1 MTTPGG
7 RIRSFIAIP
16 VPSAGI
22 RALEDAVK
30 RLDSTDIGGS
40 VRWVR
45 PEGIHLTL
53 KFMGD
58 IQAEMAERILV
69 ALPPAAAQFPP
80 FELSISGLGVFPNPR
95 RPRVLW
101 AGVHGDLEI
110 LAALQLAVDDAVGKL
125 GLPKEQ
131 RSFNPHL
138 TLGRVRRDVPEGQLR
153 KIGET
158 VADGEFPGA
167 PSWTADTVN
176 LMRTEL
182 GPGGSKHYLV
192 GSVPIGGG

>member
-30 RLDSTDIGGS
+30 KLDSTDIGGS

-153 KIGET
+153 KIGEIVT
-158 VADGEFPGA
+158 DGQFPGT
-167 PSWTADTVN
+167 PPWTADTVN

>member
-1 MTTPGG
+1 MTNSGG
-7 RIRSFIAIP
+7 PIRSFIAVP
-16 VPSAGI
+16 VPGAGI

-30 RLDSTDIGGS
+30 TLDLDLRGT

-58 IQAEMAERILV
+58 IQPEMAERVLD
-69 ALPPAAAQFPP
+69 ALPPVAARFSP
-80 FELSISGLGVFPNPR
+80 FELSISGLGVFPNLR

-101 AGVHGDLEI
+101 AGVHGDLEN
-110 LAALQLAVDDAVGKL
+110 LSALQLAIDEAVGKL
-125 GLPKEQ
+125 GLPREQ
-131 RSFNPHL
+131 RAFSPHL
-138 TLGRVRRDVPEGQLR
+138 TLGRVRRDVAEGQLS
-153 KIGET
+153 KIGQVMT
-158 VADGEFPGA
+158 DGGLTDT

-182 GPGGSKHYLV
+182 DPSGSRHYLV
-192 GSVPIGGG
+192 GSALIGGG

>member
-1 MTTPGG
+1 
-7 RIRSFIAIP
+7 
-16 VPSAGI
+16 
-22 RALEDAVK
+22 
-30 RLDSTDIGGS
+30 LDSTDIGGS

-101 AGVHGDLEI
+101 TGVHGDLET

-138 TLGRVRRDVPEGQLR
+138 TLGRVKRDVPEGLLR
-153 KIGET
+153 KIGEI

-167 PSWTADTVN
+167 PPWTADTVN

>member
-1 MTTPGG
+1 MTTPGE

-16 VPSAGI
+16 VPTAGI
-22 RALEDAVK
+22 QALDDAVK
-30 RLDSTDIGGS
+30 RLDSDLGRS

-45 PEGIHLTL
+45 PESIHLTL

-58 IQAEMAERILV
+58 IQAEMAERVLD
-69 ALPPAAAQFPP
+69 ALPPVAARFSPIG
-80 FELSISGLGVFPNPR
+80 LSISGMGVFPNPR

-101 AGVHGDLEI
+101 AGVHGDLET
-110 LAALQLAVDDAVGKL
+110 LAALQLAIDEAVGKL

-131 RSFNPHL
+131 RAFSPHL

-153 KIGET
+153 RIGQV
-158 VADGEFPGA
+158 VADGELSGA

-182 GPGGSKHYLV
+182 DPTGSRHYLV
-192 GSVPIGGG
+192 GSASIGGG